1 MDLEKLKQNWETF
14 ARLVVHPPSFVTW
27 LRAGSDTICLRR
39 AISET
44 PTAFFPASSSS
55 WFRRSWLGRHPEVW
69 IALVLLI
76 ASHLFVSTF
85 AKFAHWQFGAP
96 YTRTADLCRWDCT
109 WFRTVVDEGYDL
121 EPYRY
126 GDKADWSFFPLFP
139 LWAKTFKLVLGVPAP
154 LALVVA
160 SKVALYAAIL
170 FFLLMVRGEL
180 EELPEYF
187 LAGGLVAFNPYV
199 LYSHAGYSEPLY
211 FAVAALAFFLVD
223 KNRWIESGIAGA
235 LLSATRIVGCLFSIS
250 YFIVCLR
257 RVGFGRIIRER
268 NLAIVIGLLLCPL
281 GMALYM
287 LYLYHL
293 TGDAIAFIHI
303 QVAWNR
309 APGNPFVVIAH
320 ALQHHGWPRVWGMM
334 ILAGLAAAGSLLK
347 ERRPE
352 LAVFL
357 AGAILVP
364 LSADLWGFPRY
375 LWWQPPMLY
384 VIFTF
389 LKRHRTWWIIY
400 VAFAAGMASFM
411 VIEWF
416 SGTNMVV

>member
-1 MDLEKLKQNWETF
+1 M
-14 ARLVVHPPSFVTW
+14 
-27 LRAGSDTICLRR
+27 
-39 AISET
+39 
-44 PTAFFPASSSS
+44 
-55 WFRRSWLGRHPEVW
+55 
-69 IALVLLI
+69 
-76 ASHLFVSTF
+76 
-85 AKFAHWQFGAP
+85 
-96 YTRTADLCRWDCT
+96 
-109 WFRTVVDEGYDL
+109 
-121 EPYRY
+121 
-126 GDKADWSFFPLFP
+126 
-139 LWAKTFKLVLGVPAP
+139 
-154 LALVVA
+154 
-160 SKVALYAAIL
+160 
-170 FFLLMVRGEL
+170 
-180 EELPEYF
+180 
-187 LAGGLVAFNPYV
+187 
-199 LYSHAGYSEPLY
+199 
-211 FAVAALAFFLVD
+211 AFFLVD
-223 KNRWIESGIAGA
+223 KNRWIESGIVGA

-250 YFIVCLR
+250 YLIVCLK

-268 NLAIVIGLLLCPL
+268 NLAIVVGLLLCPL

-293 TGDAIAFIHI
+293 TGDAIAFVHI

-309 APGNPFVVIAH
+309 APGNPFAVIVH
-320 ALQHHGWPRVWGMM
+320 ALQNHGWPRVWGMM
-334 ILAGLAAAGSLLK
+334 ILTGLAAAGWLLK

-384 VIFTF
+384 AIFTF

-400 VAFAAGMASFM
+400 VAFAAGMGSFM